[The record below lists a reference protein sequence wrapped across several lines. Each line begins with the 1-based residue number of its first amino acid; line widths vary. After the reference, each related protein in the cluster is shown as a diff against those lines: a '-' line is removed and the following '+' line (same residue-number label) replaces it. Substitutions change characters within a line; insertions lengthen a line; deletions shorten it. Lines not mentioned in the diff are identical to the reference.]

1 MEKFLYYI
9 NKSMLALIAKNIGEG
24 NGASLSALDVLI
36 SLGQIDPQMA
46 LIYLYKNNI
55 PEELDGKKILY
66 SQSFI
71 SPRSIDGTSRLNLK
85 KMSNYIV
92 KPFLINN
99 LKNLSPRMSLVNSM
113 GSHSLWK
120 PIKEKYNWPGT
131 LIIRE
136 SPDLYKRSSLE
147 DVINRLKSYNY
158 FIFVSDLVRKKWL
171 KFNEIDSTK
180 SFYIPNCIW
189 EEKVN
194 KLSQNSKSNAQKKL
208 FGNNDHFIAICIGE
222 VKYRKGQDLIIK
234 NLKLICKV
242 IPNFKLLIL
251 GRQNQ
256 SFVIELKSSLKKLG
270 LDKKVEFISHQPNA
284 MEYIYA
290 ADVLLQPSRSEA
302 LPRTILEAMALK
314 TPIIASDVD
323 GIPELVKDNTSA
335 ILFSL
340 SNIDKMIEGIYS
352 VYSNDSFRV
361 QITENAHKRYWDYF
375 SRENHIKKY
384 SDFINQ
390 IPNV

>member
-1 MEKFLYYI
+1 
-9 NKSMLALIAKNIGEG
+9 MLTLIAKNIGQG

-36 SLGQIDPQMA
+36 SLGQIDPHMA

-55 PEELDGKKILY
+55 PKELDGKKVLY

-85 KMSNYIV
+85 KMSNFIV

-147 DVINRLKSYNY
+147 DVINRFKFYNY

-171 KFNEIDSTK
+171 EFNEIDATR
-180 SFYIPNCIW
+180 SFYIPNCVW
-189 EEKVN
+189 EERVEKI
-194 KLSQNSKSNAQKKL
+194 SQNSKSNAKKKL
-208 FGNNDHFIAICIGE
+208 FENDNQFIAICTGE
-222 VKYRKGQDLIIK
+222 VKYRKGQDLIIE
-234 NLKLICKV
+234 NLKLICEV
-242 IPNFKLLIL
+242 IPNFKLIIL

-256 SFVIELKSSLKKLG
+256 AFVVELKSSLKKLD
-270 LDKKVEFISHQPNA
+270 LEKKVEFVSHQPNA

-323 GIPELVKDNTSA
+323 GIPELVEDNTSA

-340 SNIDKMIEGIYS
+340 SNIDKMIEGIHS

>member
-1 MEKFLYYI
+1 VLT
-9 NKSMLALIAKNIGEG
+9 LIAKNIGQG

-36 SLGQIDPQMA
+36 SLGQIDPHMA

-55 PEELDGKKILY
+55 PKELDGKKVLY

-85 KMSNYIV
+85 KMSNFIV

-147 DVINRLKSYNY
+147 DVINRFKFYNY

-171 KFNEIDSTK
+171 EFNEIDATR
-180 SFYIPNCIW
+180 SFYIPNCVW
-189 EEKVN
+189 EERVEKI
-194 KLSQNSKSNAQKKL
+194 SQNSKSNAKKKL
-208 FGNNDHFIAICIGE
+208 FENDNQFIAICTGE
-222 VKYRKGQDLIIK
+222 VKYRKGQDLIIE
-234 NLKLICKV
+234 NLKLICEV
-242 IPNFKLLIL
+242 IPNFKLIIL

-256 SFVIELKSSLKKLG
+256 AFVVELKSSLKKLD
-270 LDKKVEFISHQPNA
+270 LEKKVEFVSHQPNA

-290 ADVLLQPSRSEA
+290 ADALLQPSRSEA

-323 GIPELVKDNTSA
+323 GIPELVEDNISA

-340 SNIDKMIEGIYS
+340 SNIDKMIEGIHS
-352 VYSNDSFRV
+352 VYSNDSFRA
-361 QITENAHKRYWDYF
+361 QIAENAHKRYWNYF

-390 IPNV
+390 IFNV

>member
-1 MEKFLYYI
+1 VLT
-9 NKSMLALIAKNIGEG
+9 LVAKNIGQG

-36 SLGQIDPQMA
+36 SLGQIDPEMA
-46 LIYLYKNNI
+46 LIYLYKNDI
-55 PEELDGKKILY
+55 PNELDGKKVLY
-66 SQSFI
+66 SQSYL
-71 SPRSIDGTSRLNLK
+71 SPRSIDGTSKFNLK
-85 KMSNYIV
+85 KVSNIVV
-92 KPFLINN
+92 KPFLMNK
-99 LKNLSPRMSLVNSM
+99 LKNISPRMSFVNSM

-120 PIKEKYNWPGT
+120 PIKEKYNWSGT
-131 LIIRE
+131 LIVRE
-136 SPDLYKRSSLE
+136 SPDLYKSSSIESIL
-147 DVINRLKSYNY
+147 NRFNYYDY

-171 KFNEIDSTK
+171 EFNEIDATK
-180 SFYIPNCIW
+180 SFYIPNCVW
-189 EEKVN
+189 EERVK
-194 KLSQNSKSNAQKKL
+194 KISQNSKSNTKKKL
-208 FGNNDHFIAICIGE
+208 FENDNQFIAICTGE
-222 VKYRKGQDLIIK
+222 VKYRKGQDLIIE
-234 NLKLICKV
+234 NLKLICDL
-242 IPNFKLLIL
+242 IPNFKLIIL

-256 SFVIELKSSLKKLG
+256 AFVVELKSSLKKLD
-270 LDKKVEFISHQPNA
+270 LEKKVEFVSHQPNA

-290 ADVLLQPSRSEA
+290 ADALLQPSRSEA

-323 GIPELVKDNTSA
+323 GIPELVEDNTSA

-340 SNIDKMIEGIYS
+340 SNIDKMIEGIHS
-352 VYSNDSFRV
+352 VYSNDSFRA

>member
-1 MEKFLYYI
+1 VLT
-9 NKSMLALIAKNIGEG
+9 LIAKNIGQG

-36 SLGQIDPQMA
+36 SLGQIDPHMA

-55 PEELDGKKILY
+55 PKELDGKKILY

-71 SPRSIDGTSRLNLK
+71 SPRSIDGTSKLNLK
-85 KMSNYIV
+85 KMSNFIV

-120 PIKEKYNWPGT
+120 PIKEKYNWSGT
-131 LIIRE
+131 LIVRE
-136 SPDLYKRSSLE
+136 SPDLYKSSSIESIL
-147 DVINRLKSYNY
+147 NRFNYYDY

-171 KFNEIDSTK
+171 KFSEIDAAK
-180 SFYIPNCIW
+180 SFCIPNCVW
-189 EEKVN
+189 EERVK
-194 KLSQNSKSNAQKKL
+194 KISQNSKLNTKKKL
-208 FGNNDHFIAICIGE
+208 FSNDDQFIAICTGE
-222 VKYRKGQDLIIK
+222 VKYRKGQDLIIE
-234 NLKLICKV
+234 NLKLICDL
-242 IPNFKLLIL
+242 IPNFKLIIL

-256 SFVIELKSSLKKLG
+256 AFVVELKSSLKKLD
-270 LDKKVEFISHQPNA
+270 LEKKVEFVSHQPNA

-290 ADVLLQPSRSEA
+290 ADALLQPSRSEA

-323 GIPELVKDNTSA
+323 GIPELVEDNTSA

-340 SNIDKMIEGIYS
+340 SNIDKMIEGIHS
-352 VYSNDSFRV
+352 VYSNDSFRA

-375 SRENHIKKY
+375 SREKHIKKY